1 MRAPRMAMDLLFV
14 GPRGRS
20 GQVAAGAA
28 ELAMLAE
35 AAAREGHRV
44 RLLQPIAPDARLDP
58 KPVPG
63 LTARAIPTRTPPF
76 RAVLAHLSD
85 LPLERALNEE
95 LRSDP
100 PDVVHVHGFGGASS
114 YLVPWLAD
122 RLGVAAVVYAE
133 PLAAVLC
140 HRGTLVD
147 RDGVACREFDD
158 AIRCAR
164 CCRAHDPDAL
174 GGIASFL
181 AACLRPL
188 RGLTPFPN
196 RTAMLN
202 RNDLI
207 VHGLGAARRVCV
219 REASSVQDLVALGV
233 PHRSILS
240 GVSGDDFPA
249 WCAVWAAARA

>member
-1 MRAPRMAMDLLFV
+1 MDLLFV
-14 GPRGRS
+14 GPRGRP
-20 GQVAAGAA
+20 GPVAAGAA
-28 ELAMLAE
+28 ELATLAQ
-35 AAAREGHRV
+35 AAARDGHRV
-44 RLLQPIAPDARLDP
+44 RLLQPIARYERLEV
-58 KPVPG
+58 KPVSG
-63 LTARAIPTRTPPF
+63 LTVRAIPSRTPPF

-100 PDVVHVHGFGGASS
+100 PHVVHIHGFGGANS

-133 PLAAVLC
+133 PIAAVLC

-147 RDGVACREFDD
+147 RDGAACREFDD
-158 AIRCAR
+158 ATRCAS
-164 CCRAHDPDAL
+164 CCRAHDATAL
-174 GGIASFL
+174 GGVASVL

-219 REASSVQDLVALGV
+219 RDASAVQDLVALGV

-240 GVSGDDFPA
+240 GMSGDDLAA
-249 WCAVWAAARA
+249 WSAVWAVARG